1 MGNLEVIMKQY
12 SATLWRNMNMSCPYE
27 IAEKL
32 GLKPGEK
39 VIFVDHG
46 DRITVE
52 KEVNGCGQTA

>member
-1 MGNLEVIMKQY
+1 MKQY

>member
-1 MGNLEVIMKQY
+1 MDRY
-12 SATLWRNMNMSCPYE
+12 RATLWRNMNMSFPYE

-39 VIFVDHG
+39 VVFVDHG

-52 KEVNGCGQTA
+52 KEANRCGQTA